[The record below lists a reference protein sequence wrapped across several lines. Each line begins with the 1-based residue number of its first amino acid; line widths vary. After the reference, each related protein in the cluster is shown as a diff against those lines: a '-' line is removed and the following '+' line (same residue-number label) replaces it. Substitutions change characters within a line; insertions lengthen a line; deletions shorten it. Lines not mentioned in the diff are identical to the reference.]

1 MLLPA
6 RMFLQPWCSIAAR
19 LSFLSQSAS
28 SAHLPHG
35 IQGQMQLAPRHRC
48 SGVWSENWSPRAEA
62 ETAGSTEMLDFL
74 MGFWLF
80 CVLGFFFFCFL
91 VLFCWFLFLCFD
103 FGFLL
108 LRIFFGFFLFVFVIA
123 LKKKSL
129 WFKCSWETET
139 DWRKEVLC
147 SVLETY
153 WVCVSTV
160 FGQVITMYLPNI

>member
-48 SGVWSENWSPRAEA
+48 SGVWSEDWSPRAEA

-80 CVLGFFFFCFL
+80 CVLGFFFLFPCF
-91 VLFCWFLFLCFD
+91 VLL
-103 FGFLL
+103 
-108 LRIFFGFFLFVFVIA
+108 VFVS
-123 LKKKSL
+123 LFWFWFFVVEDFLWVFFVCFCDSFKKKSL